1 MTTERQI
8 IANRQ
13 NALLSTGPVTPEGRA
28 IAAQNALRHGLF
40 AERTVVFGEDPA
52 AFADHR
58 RTLLAGLNPVGP
70 LETLLA
76 ERIVAIAWRLL
87 RTGRIQSEAFDLLNP
102 DSCERKRKYYR
113 WTLGRTIVNDLRDEN
128 ILERLLAYE
137 HRIEQSLYKACLELE
152 RLQSRRLAKTPVA
165 TLLQLHPLPTNIGNL
180 PEPKPSF

>member
-1 MTTERQI
+1 MTSKRKI
-8 IANRQ
+8 IANRE
-13 NALLSTGPVTPEGRA
+13 NALLSTGPITPEGQA

-40 AERTVVFGEDPA
+40 AERTVIFGEDPA
-52 AFADHR
+52 AFVDHR

-87 RTGRIQSEAFDLLNP
+87 RTGRLQSEAFDLLNP
-102 DSCERKRKYYR
+102 ETSERKRKYYL
-113 WTLGRTIVNDLRDEN
+113 WMLGRTIVKDLRDEN

-152 RLQSRRLAKTPVA
+152 RLQSRRLANTPVA
-165 TLLQLHPLPTNIGNL
+165 TLLQLNPLPASIGNL